1 MNTPPRA
8 KQNRGIALIIVLVLL
23 IVATCLIDG
32 HSDDM
37 ARNRYPKQYSAY
49 VEHYAKAYDLPPHL
63 IYAVI
68 RTESDFDSS
77 ATSAVGAIGLMQLL
91 PDTFRWISDDVLR
104 ERLDDGMIYD
114 PETNIKYGTYYLSR
128 LYDRYGDWDV
138 TFAAYNGGSGNV
150 DEWLADSEYADGEGG
165 LKDIPFRETRSYV
178 KKVNKALKKYERL
191 YGKDIDAAEKDT
203 EANP

>member
-23 IVATCLIDG
+23 IVATCLID
-32 HSDDM
+32 SYRDDM

-114 PETNIKYGTYYLSR
+114 PETNIRYGCYYLHL
-128 LYDRYGDWDV
+128 LYDRYEDW
-138 TFAAYNGGSGNV
+138 TAALAAYNAGPGRV
-150 DEWLADSEYADGEGG
+150 DRWLDDPTMLDADGK
-165 LKDIPFRETRSYV
+165 LNPDAIPATETRRYV
-178 KKVNKALKKYERL
+178 PAVLEAQERYDELYAPSKVK
-191 YGKDIDAAEKDT
+191 
-203 EANP
+203 

>member
-1 MNTPPRA
+1 MNTSPRA

-23 IVATCLIDG
+23 IVATGLIDG

-104 ERLDDGMIYD
+104 EKLDDGMIYD
-114 PETNIKYGTYYLSR
+114 PETNIRYGCYYLHL
-128 LYDRYGDWDV
+128 LYDRYEDW
-138 TFAAYNGGSGNV
+138 TAALAAYNAGPGRV
-150 DEWLADSEYADGEGG
+150 DRWLDDPTMLDADGK
-165 LKDIPFRETRSYV
+165 LNPDAIPVTETRRYV
-178 KKVNKALKKYERL
+178 PAVLEAQERYDELYAPSKVK
-191 YGKDIDAAEKDT
+191 
-203 EANP
+203 

>member
-114 PETNIKYGTYYLSR
+114 PETNIRYGCYYLHL
-128 LYDRYGDWDV
+128 LYDRYEDW
-138 TFAAYNGGSGNV
+138 TAALAAYNAGPGRV
-150 DEWLADSEYADGEGG
+150 DRWLDDPTMLDADGK
-165 LKDIPFRETRSYV
+165 LNPDAIPATETRRYV
-178 KKVNKALKKYERL
+178 PAVLEAQERYDEL
-191 YGKDIDAAEKDT
+191 YAPSKIK
-203 EANP
+203 

>member
-49 VEHYAKAYDLPPHL
+49 VEHYAKMYDLPPHL

-91 PDTFRWISDDVLR
+91 PDTFRWISDDMLR

-114 PETNIKYGTYYLSR
+114 PETNIRYGCFYLRR
-128 LYDRYGDWDV
+128 LYDRYGEWPA
-138 TFAAYNGGSGNV
+138 TLAAYNAGPGRV
-150 DEWLADSEYADGEGG
+150 DRWLDDPTMLDADGK
-165 LKDIPFRETRSYV
+165 LNPDAIPTTETRRYV
-178 KKVNKALKKYERL
+178 PAVLEAQERYDELYAPSKVK
-191 YGKDIDAAEKDT
+191 
-203 EANP
+203 

>member
-1 MNTPPRA
+1 MNTPPCA

-23 IVATCLIDG
+23 IVATCLIDR

-114 PETNIKYGTYYLSR
+114 PETNIRYGCYYLHL
-128 LYDRYGDWDV
+128 LYDRYEDW
-138 TFAAYNGGSGNV
+138 TAALAAYNAGPGRV
-150 DEWLADSEYADGEGG
+150 DRWLDDPTMLDADGK
-165 LKDIPFRETRSYV
+165 LNPDAIPATETRRYV
-178 KKVNKALKKYERL
+178 PAVLEAQERYDELYAPSKVK
-191 YGKDIDAAEKDT
+191 
-203 EANP
+203 